1 MSNVLRDLGR
11 ELAAAVAAAAP
22 SVLHI
27 ERGRGLGATGFAWSD
42 ELAVSSSAALVG
54 DTGQVL
60 VGGDRREAR
69 VIGRDPG
76 TDVAVLTIAGGGM
89 PPLAMADLD
98 DVEVGHV
105 TLALGRPGQSVRA
118 SLRIVGALAG
128 EARTPSGGRL
138 ERYLETD
145 RGLPAGFSGGPL
157 VDPEGRGLGMNT
169 RALWRRADLAVP
181 AATLSRVVGE
191 LQQHGA
197 IRTGY
202 LGVGAQPVRLP
213 AAIATQLGRRRG
225 ALVVSVADG
234 GPAATAG
241 VVLGDVVVAV
251 AGDPVTDPIDLR
263 ASLLERAG
271 QTVKVSL
278 LRAGALTEVEA
289 TVGERRGS

>member
-60 VGGDRREAR
+60 LGEDRRDAE

-76 TDVAVLTIAGGGM
+76 TDIAVVRIAGGGM
-89 PPLAMADLD
+89 TPLELVELD
-98 DVEVGHV
+98 GVRVGHV
-105 TLALGRPGQSVRA
+105 ALALGRPGHSVRA

-128 EARTPSGGRL
+128 EVRTPSGGRL

-157 VDPEGRGLGMNT
+157 IDAEGRGLGMNT

-181 AATLSRVVGE
+181 VLTLRRVVAE

-197 IRTGY
+197 VRTGY
-202 LGVGAQPVRLP
+202 LGVGVQPVRLP
-213 AAIATQLGRRRG
+213 AAIATRLGRRRG
-225 ALVVSVADG
+225 ALVISVAEG
-234 GPAATAG
+234 GPAAAAG
-241 VVLGDVVVAV
+241 VVLGDVVVAIE
-251 AGDPVTDPIDLR
+251 GDAVEDPIDLR

-278 LRAGALTEVEA
+278 LRAGALAEVEA
-289 TVGERRGS
+289 TVGERRTS